1 MWIRK
6 AVRDKNKGVDSP
18 VPTQVVSNE
27 ELIPRP
33 QTARQKEVEHLIGEL
48 SGIRAKKS
56 GMERRDFMRSSMG
69 IMPPNFITS
78 MSKPNATGCLRMRW
92 IESKSLISKA
102 AGNAAMLPGAGFA
115 LTIKTWVRQ
124 D

>member
-33 QTARQKEVEHLIGEL
+33 QTAKQKEVEQLIGEL
-48 SGIRAKKS
+48 SGVRAKKL

-69 IMPPNFITS
+69 M
-78 MSKPNATGCLRMRW
+78 ATCFLASNLAYGKNYW
-92 IESKSLISKA
+92 EVDEA
-102 AGNAAMLPGAGFA
+102 E
-115 LTIKTWVRQ
+115 T
-124 D
+124 